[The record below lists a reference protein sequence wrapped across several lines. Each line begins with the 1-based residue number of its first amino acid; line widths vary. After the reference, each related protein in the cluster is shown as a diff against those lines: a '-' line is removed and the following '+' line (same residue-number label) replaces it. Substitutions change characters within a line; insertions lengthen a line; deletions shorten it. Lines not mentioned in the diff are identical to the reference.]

1 MRQQK
6 YYNNKQIRPMVQ
18 NRRDADQLISASFK
32 AFLLLGAMALRDEF
46 GFGNARMSRWI
57 VKMHDLLDSYKRGYV
72 SIQDLH
78 DTILEETGIDVNGL
92 EL

>member
-6 YYNNKQIRPMVQ
+6 FYNNKQIRPIQ
-18 NRRDADQLISASFK
+18 NRRDADQLISASFR
-32 AFLLLGAMALRDEF
+32 AFLLLGTMALRDEF
-46 GFGNARMSRWI
+46 GYGNARMSRWI

-92 EL
+92 QL

>member
-6 YYNNKQIRPMVQ
+6 FYNNKQTQPVVR
-18 NRRDADQLISASFK
+18 NRRDADQLISVSFR

-46 GFGNARMSRWI
+46 GYGNARMSRWI

-92 EL
+92 QL

>member
-1 MRQQK
+1 
-6 YYNNKQIRPMVQ
+6 MVQ

-46 GFGNARMSRWI
+46 GFGNARMSQWI
-57 VKMHDLLDSYKRGYV
+57 WKMQDPHDSYKRGYV

-78 DTILEETGIDVNGL
+78 DTILEETWIDVYDL
-92 EL
+92 RI

>member
-46 GFGNARMSRWI
+46 GYGNARMSRWI
-57 VKMHDLLDSYKRGYV
+57 
-72 SIQDLH
+72 
-78 DTILEETGIDVNGL
+78 
-92 EL
+92 